1 MSVSVVVP
9 IYNEIENLPH
19 LHSALTDV
27 LGRLGREYEII
38 LVDDGS
44 SDGSLKLMEDM
55 AACDPHVR
63 VLEFRKNFGQTA
75 AMAAG
80 IRAARGDV
88 IVTMDG
94 DLQNDPADIPKML
107 AKLDEGY
114 DLVHGW
120 RKHRQDAWLSRKLP
134 SRMANWLI
142 SRVTV
147 FPVHD
152 LGCTLKVIRREIA
165 QELELFGEMHRFIP
179 ILARCRGARCA
190 EVVTQHH
197 PRRFGKSKYGLSR
210 TLRVLLDLFTVKYL
224 IQYLPSPMR
233 LFGML
238 GLVCW
243 GVGLLSGA
251 ATVGMKLL
259 QGIDMTGNPLLLLSV
274 GAVMLGGQF
283 IVLGM
288 LGELCARVYF
298 RVNDTEPYAI
308 RRSIHFPEHRPTL
321 PFPNQEERESLHHD
335 AAA

>member
-1 MSVSVVVP
+1 MSLSVVVP
-9 IYNEIENLPH
+9 IYNEVENLPY
-19 LHSALTDV
+19 LYSGLKEV
-27 LGRLGREYEII
+27 LGSLNREYEII

-44 SDGSLKLMEDM
+44 TDGSLLLMEEM
-55 AACDPHVR
+55 AARDSHVR

-80 IRAARGDV
+80 IRAAVGDV

-94 DLQNDPADIPKML
+94 DLQNDPADIPRLLDKI
-107 AKLDEGY
+107 DEGY

-120 RKHRQDAWLSRKLP
+120 RKDRQDAFLSRKLP
-134 SRMANWLI
+134 SRIANWLI

-152 LGCTLKVIRREIA
+152 LGCTLKAIRREIA

-190 EVVTQHH
+190 EIVTRHR
-197 PRRFGKSKYGLSR
+197 PRRFGQSKYGLSR
-210 TLRVLLDLFTVKYL
+210 TVRVLLDLLTVKYL

-243 GVGLLSGA
+243 TVGIFSAA

-288 LGELCARVYF
+288 LGELCVRIYF
-298 RVNDTEPYAI
+298 RVRETEPYAI
-308 RRSIHFPEHRPTL
+308 RRTIQFSEARAQPQTRDD
-321 PFPNQEERESLHHD
+321 REPVHQK
-335 AAA
+335 AA